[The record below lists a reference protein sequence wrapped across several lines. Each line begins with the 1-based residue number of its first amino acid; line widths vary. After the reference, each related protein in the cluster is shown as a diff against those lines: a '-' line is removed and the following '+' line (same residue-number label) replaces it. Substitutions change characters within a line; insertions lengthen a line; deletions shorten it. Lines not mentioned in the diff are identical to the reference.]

1 MENSEKKTNSYFDEV
16 IKGFESMISQVKK
29 ALENIDE
36 EYRKKCEEAKAG
48 LNASLAKA
56 EEQYEFWKNA
66 RDNGPEIST
75 TTRTRKPRKKSVVE
89 QESTEVKE
97 EKKEEKEETIV
108 DTIFDDNNVEEEE
121 EDTSD
126 STLSEDSGEWES
138 DATLDEKQ
146 EEEEPTEDTEE
157 VEVILENETEMSEIN
172 LDDWPDA
179 PEEWN

>member
-75 TTRTRKPRKKSVVE
+75 TTSTRKPRKKAAVE
-89 QESTEVKE
+89 QESAEV
-97 EKKEEKEETIV
+97 KEEKEETIV

-146 EEEEPTEDTEE
+146 EEEPTEDTEE
-157 VEVILENETEMSEIN
+157 VEDIPENETEMSEIN